1 MSIILAIL
9 IFSVLVLFHEFG
21 HFLFAKL
28 SHITVLEFS
37 LGMGS
42 RLFSFEKGGTKYSL
56 KLLPL
61 GGSCLMEGEDEDNDD
76 PGSFNNAPIAGRIAT
91 VAAGPVFNF
100 ILAFVVSMIV
110 VGLTGYSLPVVSSV
124 EAGSAAEAAGIR
136 EGDRITSFDGY
147 GTSIADEL
155 YTYLALEGL
164 DGSPITVEY
173 VRDGQKGTLT
183 YTPDSEE
190 KYMLGFT
197 YYNDE
202 SEAKIGSV
210 TLNGA
215 MYKAGLQAGDVICE
229 INGTVINSGKE
240 LQDYMNEYTMDGSE
254 MEITYIRGDK
264 VKSVAVAPT
273 VTTYARIGF
282 DYGGSIEKAG
292 FGEMV
297 RYGFCE
303 MKYWVK
309 TTILSLKMLVTG
321 KVSVNEMSGPVGIV
335 STIDNTYQESKSYG
349 LTAMVATM
357 LNMMILLSANLGVMN
372 LLPIPALD
380 GGRLVFLILEA
391 IRRKPID
398 REIEGKIHFAGFALL
413 MLLILYVSVHDVM
426 KLF

>member
-37 LGMGS
+37 LGMGP

-76 PGSFNNAPIAGRIAT
+76 PGAFNNAPIAGRIAT

-100 ILAFVVSMIV
+100 VLAFVVSMIV
-110 VGLTGYSLPVVSSV
+110 VGMTGYSLPIVSSV
-124 EAGSAAEAAGIR
+124 ETGSAAEAAGLR

-155 YTYLALEGL
+155 YTYMALEGL
-164 DGSPITVEY
+164 DGSPVTVEY
-173 VRDGQKGTLT
+173 VRDGEKSSLT

-190 KYMLGFT
+190 KYMLGFS

-202 SEAKIGSV
+202 NEAKIGSV

-229 INGTVINSGKE
+229 INSTVINSGKE
-240 LQDYMNEYTMDGSE
+240 LQEYMNAYEMDGSE
-254 MEITYIRGDK
+254 MKISYIRGDK
-264 VKSVAVAPT
+264 VKSVSVAPT

-282 DYGGSIEKAG
+282 DYNGSYEKAG
-292 FGEMV
+292 IAEMI

-309 TTILSLKMLVTG
+309 TTILSLKMLFTG

-335 STIDNTYQESKSYG
+335 TTIDSTYQESKSYG
-349 LTAMVATM
+349 LTATVATM

-380 GGRLVFLILEA
+380 GGRLVFLIIEA
-391 IRRKPID
+391 VRRKPID

-413 MLLILYVSVHDVM
+413 MMLILYVSVHDVI